1 MPRWCRALMSSSGAV
16 ALLIFGS
23 VTAQADPLV
32 DVELGPFPDDSLVR
46 TWYTQM
52 QPADFMLPGQPGVW
66 FVSPTGLNCGIWT
79 WGSFG
84 CAGDVPGLPPG
95 EHHIAWYNGNRSVHH
110 GWTAAIQFPPGQAQ
124 RQLPPRSYVTYATP
138 GSGETTCAVTPEG
151 NTYCAHGEFKF
162 LTTPA
167 GTWFKAWN
175 DRTSYV
181 CNSYGTCPP
190 G

>member
-1 MPRWCRALMSSSGAV
+1 MTRWCRFVMSMLTTIG
-16 ALLIFGS
+16 IIFFGS
-23 VTAQADPLV
+23 VVAHADPLTN
-32 DVELGPFPDDSLVR
+32 VELGPFPDDSLVR
-46 TWYTQM
+46 TWYTEM
-52 QPADFMLPGQPGVW
+52 QPADYFLADQPGVW
-66 FVSPTGLNCGIWT
+66 FLSPTGLNCGIWA

-84 CAGDVPGLPPG
+84 CTGDIPGLPPG
-95 EHHIAWYNGNRSVHH
+95 ENHIAWYNGNRAVHH
-110 GWTAAIQFPPGQAQ
+110 GWTAAIQFPPGRAE
-124 RQLPPRSYVTYATP
+124 RQLPPRSFVTYATP

-151 NTYCAHGEFKF
+151 DTYCAHGEFKF

-167 GTWFKAWN
+167 GTWFKGWD